1 MPQLCTFVMTE
12 NILKLKRY
20 YAFSLLRPIRK
31 MEMKRLLHLH
41 ELRTTTR
48 SCTFSIHIGCKTVI
62 IYGGHSE

>member
-31 MEMKRLLHLH
+31 MEK
-41 ELRTTTR
+41 ETPSTPA
-48 SCTFSIHIGCKTVI
+48 
-62 IYGGHSE
+62 